1 MKKGNNLKNNN
12 FKHFNPMALREKYDT
27 SYKKNSPFSSFWS
40 DNDWS
45 SRRTELIDNVEDAPI
60 KKGVDHIQLAS
71 YRRAI
76 SNFVNIV
83 TGRSDIPVQFQSRDS
98 SYTDGKKVMI
108 GSKIDEKNFDPVVGL
123 ALHEGSHIKL
133 SDFEFLKNLEYKIT
147 EEIYLDAEK
156 IGYGRFDV
164 IGHVKNLLN
173 YVEDRR
179 IDWYVYSTSP
189 GYKGYYQSMYS
200 KYFHSSIIDK
210 GIKSNEYTDLDWES
224 YIFRILNLTN
234 QNRRLDVLPGLD
246 KIYTTIFNGGRV
258 KKLTSTED
266 AFNVALEVYGHILD
280 NVATLPKVTDENRLD
295 NQDLEGSMAQAL
307 NDLDTENYHRERN
320 GLEPLTPEEAGINLP
335 TEGDF
340 KPEHS
345 DPSGNPSPTDVE
357 LSEKQQKQLQN
368 ALEKQKKFNDGKP
381 QKTGILSKKDS
392 KMIQTMEDAGVDK
405 VTAGNN
411 IETRGSYD
419 YDKGEYNMVKNG
431 CEVVY
436 VKKLTQSM
444 IDTNAFPYLIR
455 SGGYYHEESPE
466 WLTNGISLGTK
477 LGRKLQ
483 VRGESRDL
491 KWTRQGKGK
500 IDKRLIAELGFGN
513 ERVFQTT
520 FTEQYSDAFLHISV
534 DASGSMS
541 GNKWNNTMTSV
552 VAIIK
557 AVDMISNVDVQVS
570 FRSTHSTNSRGYG
583 GEYPL
588 VLVGYDSRVDNF
600 NKVKKM
606 FPHIY
611 PGGTTPGGLCFE
623 ALLKDMLPSINGRE
637 SYFLNLSDGMPM
649 FSTSDF
655 HYYNDEAVVHTKTQ
669 VNEFRKMGI
678 KVLSYFV
685 GDSYDGDRNMTDFKT
700 MYGNDAEFINL
711 KNVTQISKTMNTKF
725 LEK

>member
-40 DNDWS
+40 DNDWNT
-45 SRRTELIDNVEDAPI
+45 RRTEVLDDEQPV
-60 KKGVDHIQLAS
+60 KKSIDHIQLAS

-83 TGRSDIPVQFQSRDS
+83 TGRSDIPVKFQNRDE
-98 SYTDGKKVMI
+98 SYTNGKTVVI

-133 SDFEFLKNLEYKIT
+133 SDFDFLRNLESSIT

-156 IGYGRFDV
+156 IGYSRYDV

-179 IDWYVYSTSP
+179 IDWYVYSSSP
-189 GYKGYYQSMYS
+189 GYKGYYQSMYN
-200 KYFHSSIIDK
+200 KYFHSNIIDK
-210 GIKSNEYTDLDWES
+210 GIKSNEYTDLDWDS

-234 QNRRLDVLPGLD
+234 ENRRLDVLPDLD
-246 KIYTTIFNGGRV
+246 KIYTTIFGGGRV
-258 KKLTSTED
+258 KNLESTED
-266 AFNVALEVYGHILD
+266 AFNVALEVYGYILD
-280 NVATLPKVTDENRLD
+280 NVNILPEVSDENRLQ
-295 NQDLEGSMAQAL
+295 NQEMDGNLAQAL

-320 GLEPLTPEEAGINLP
+320 GLPPLTPEEAGIDLP
-335 TEGDF
+335 QPEDF
-340 KPEHS
+340 LPES
-345 DPSGNPSPTDVE
+345 IDQKDFPTPTSDVE

-368 ALEKQKKFNDGKP
+368 ALNKQKKFNDGKP

-392 KMIQTMEDAGVDK
+392 KMIQTMESAGVEK
-405 VTAGNN
+405 VKAGSD

-419 YDKGEYNMVKNG
+419 YDKGEYTMIKNG

-444 IDTNAFPYLIR
+444 IDTNAFPYLVR
-455 SGGYYHEESPE
+455 SGGYYHEDSPE

-491 KWTRQGKGK
+491 KWTRQDKGR

-541 GNKWNNTMTSV
+541 GDKWRNTMTSV

-557 AVDMISNVDVQVS
+557 AVDMISNVDVSVS

-588 VLVGYDSRVDNF
+588 VLVGYDSRVDKF

-611 PGGTTPGGLCFE
+611 PGGTTPEGLCFE
-623 ALLKDMLPSINGRE
+623 ALLKDMLPSINGRD

-649 FSTSDF
+649 FSSSDF
-655 HYYNDEAVVHTKTQ
+655 NYYNDEALTHTKNQ

-685 GDSYDGDRNMTDFKT
+685 GDSYDGDRNMIDFKK
-700 MYGNDAEFINL
+700 MYGKDAEFINL
-711 KNVTQISKTMNTKF
+711 QNVTQISKTMNSKF